1 MLKKSIEEICNRQVE
16 REFYSSL
23 LYLSMASW
31 TETQGYAGIAEWLYE
46 QAEEEKE
53 HMLKFVR
60 YINER
65 GGHAIIP
72 ALEKPPV
79 EFGNINEMF
88 DEVLKHE
95 QYISASI
102 NEIVALTVKEND
114 FATNNWIQ
122 WFVTEQ
128 IEEEPGPHH
137 LRNADRTGRKHDR
150 IRWRRHRQHE
160 CTARRDRYRHRQN
173 DRWHSGLHRNGAHYR
188 QQRGRRGEIAG

>member
-1 MLKKSIEEICNRQVE
+1 MLKKSIEDICNRQVE

-31 TETQGYAGIAEWLYE
+31 TETKGYSGIANWLYE

-65 GGHAIIP
+65 GGHAILP
-72 ALEKPPV
+72 ALEKPPI
-79 EFGNINEMF
+79 EFGDINKMF
-88 DEVLKHE
+88 DSVLEHE

-102 NEIVALTVKEND
+102 NDIVALAVKEND

-122 WFVTEQ
+122 WFVSEQ
-128 IEEEPGPHH
+128 IEEESSVQDIIDKLNLVGKH
-137 LRNADRTGRKHDR
+137 NMYMFDRDILSMRSEGS
-150 IRWRRHRQHE
+150 
-160 CTARRDRYRHRQN
+160 A
-173 DRWHSGLHRNGAHYR
+173 
-188 QQRGRRGEIAG
+188 GE